1 MVAANPQ
8 KLMGSTKTVQSA
20 VIQPQ
25 QQLIAAPADTA
36 ALQDISK
43 SLAKITQLL
52 TQQNSQ
58 VTAEANQER
67 KNQENAKRKKVELG
81 LENSFA
87 AVKNVAQAVVSPV
100 KNILDQ
106 IIQFFVTLFL
116 GKAILNLID
125 WFSKKENQSKIR
137 SIARFL
143 QTFWPA
149 LVAAYILFGTGFGR
163 VVRNLAS
170 IGLRAVVGLGGI
182 TLKLIGAIAKATGFK
197 KAGALMSG
205 LGGGGGLK
213 GLAARLLTG
222 AAVAGGTALVA
233 NKMMGG
239 GDAPQVAVPEPAT
252 LPTAEAFGGG
262 LIDFKTML
270 AASGGQVDSKL
281 GIFAQLFGSGGFAG
295 LLNSVP
301 GVVSGPK
308 GIDKVPAMLTDG
320 EFVMS
325 RGAVQKF
332 GVSNLE
338 AMNASGGGTNKPKI
352 VQKRIYA
359 EGGGLM
365 GDDARRKYDAEK
377 GAGAY
382 DAESA
387 RRRALAN
394 ATPDEKANLPPIKT
408 GSEYHKNNSPT
419 TRPTSTPSISG
430 MNTLPQID
438 IKKISNSAAS
448 SAQGLVKSVSASTG
462 IGSGKLTPEQQ
473 RRIAKDDA
481 ERKKIIQRGQQRRDA
496 EKNVRSEYLKILKD
510 QSHPLY
516 DQVAFGDLTL
526 DKFKQQYQSPAAATP
541 AAVGPRFADLR
552 GSATPGSST
561 PASGAKP
568 SGGGM
573 FQPGGL
579 FGGPSNAARSGYAAS
594 KGKYYSSSDQKTYGS
609 ENDALAAKKS
619 RMTSLASQQGLNKL
633 SFAGANRSSRGV
645 RIDAQ
650 DKERGEEFKERGG
663 LMGQFGRLGQRMF
676 GGAEAQKKLDM
687 QQKASDARVK
697 QAGASS
703 IGRYYSSSD
712 GKYYK
717 DYNAASK
724 ARKARLATTPVK
736 GKPITPTPK
745 PAPKVYNPAGGA
757 MGGRRGGSGGGS
769 KGTGIPS
776 IPPGKDNR
784 KTANQLNIK

>member
-43 SLAKITQLL
+43 SLARITQLL
-52 TQQNSQ
+52 TAQNLQ

-67 KNQENAKRKKVELG
+67 KNQENARRKKVELG

-87 AVKNVAQAVVSPV
+87 SVKNVAQSVIAPV
-100 KNILDQ
+100 KNILDS

-125 WFSKKENQSKIR
+125 WFSKKENQGKIR

-143 QTFWPA
+143 KDWWPS
-149 LVAAYILFGTGFGR
+149 LVAGYILFGTGFGR
-163 VVRNLAS
+163 VVRNLAG
-170 IGLRAVVGLGGI
+170 IGLRVVIGLGGL
-182 TLKLIGAIAKATGFK
+182 TLKLGAAIASAIGFK
-197 KAGALMSG
+197 KAGAAMSA

-213 GLAARLLTG
+213 GIAARLLLGG
-222 AAVAGGTALVA
+222 AIAGGTALVA

-239 GDAPQVAVPEPAT
+239 GDAPQVSVPEPAT

-394 ATPDEKANLPPIKT
+394 ATPNEKANLPPLKT
-408 GSEYHKNNSPT
+408 GSEYHKNNPLT
-419 TRPTSTPSISG
+419 ARPTSTPSISG
-430 MNTLPQID
+430 MSTLPQID

-448 SAQGLVKSVSASTG
+448 SAQNLVKSVNASTG

-526 DKFKQQYQSPAAATP
+526 DKFKQQYQSVGPAAA
-541 AAVGPRFADLR
+541 
-552 GSATPGSST
+552 T

-712 GKYYK
+712 GKYYA
-717 DYNAASK
+717 NFAAADK
-724 ARKARLATTPVK
+724 ARIARKAKLGATPVK
-736 GKPITPTPK
+736 GNPITPTPK

>member
-43 SLAKITQLL
+43 SLARITQLL

-394 ATPDEKANLPPIKT
+394 ATPNEKANLPPIKT
-408 GSEYHKNNSPT
+408 GSEYHKNNPLT
-419 TRPTSTPSISG
+419 VRPTSTPSISG

-650 DKERGEEFKERGG
+650 DKERGEEFRERGG

-769 KGTGIPS
+769 KGTRIPS

>member
-43 SLAKITQLL
+43 SLARITQLL

-87 AVKNVAQAVVSPV
+87 AVKNVAQAVVAPV

-125 WFSKKENQSKIR
+125 WFSKEENQSKIR

-143 QTFWPA
+143 KDWWPS
-149 LVAAYILFGTGFGR
+149 LVAGYILFGTGFGR
-163 VVRNLAS
+163 VVRNLAG
-170 IGLRAVVGLGGI
+170 IGLRVIIGLGGI
-182 TLKLIGAIAKATGFK
+182 ALKLAAAIATAAGFK
-197 KAGALMSG
+197 KAGAAMSA

-213 GLAARLLTG
+213 GIAARLLTG
-222 AAVAGGTALVA
+222 AAIAGGTAVVA

-239 GDAPQVAVPEPAT
+239 GDAPQVSVPEPAT

-338 AMNASGGGTNKPKI
+338 AMNAAGGGTNKPKI

-365 GDDARRKYDAEK
+365 GDDARKKYDAEK

-481 ERKKIIQRGQQRRDA
+481 ERKKIIQKGQQRRDA

-526 DKFKQQYQSPAAATP
+526 DKFKQQYQSP

-633 SFAGANRSSRGV
+633 SRKGASRSSQGV
-645 RIDAQ
+645 RFDAESKARNK
-650 DKERGEEFKERGG
+650 DFEERGG
-663 LMGQFGRLGQRMF
+663 LGGQIGRGFTRMF
-676 GGAEAQKKLDM
+676 GGGAKLD
-687 QQKASDARVK
+687 QQDKAATTKVK
-697 QAGASS
+697 QEGAKS
-703 IGRYYSSSD
+703 IGKYYSSSD
-712 GKYYK
+712 GKYYGNFNEADK
-717 DYNAASK
+717 AQK
-724 ARKARLATTPVK
+724 ARKAKLGATPVK
-736 GKPITPTPK
+736 GNPITPTPK

-757 MGGRRGGSGGGS
+757 MGGRRGG
-769 KGTGIPS
+769 KPPKPKKQVPS
-776 IPPGKDNR
+776 IPAGGDNR
-784 KTANQLNIK
+784 KTANQYGIGSR